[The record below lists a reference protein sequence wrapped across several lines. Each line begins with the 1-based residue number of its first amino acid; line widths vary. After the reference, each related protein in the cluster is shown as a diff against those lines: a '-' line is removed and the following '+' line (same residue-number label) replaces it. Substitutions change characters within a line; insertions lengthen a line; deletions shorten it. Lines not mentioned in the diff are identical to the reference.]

1 MTPRPVDGIEPR
13 FLLDWDQRRGR
24 ERVLGST
31 LASVLIHLSV
41 LGVALALP
49 REVWRSVVPQRLA
62 EIRLLAPLVAP
73 PLTELTQKE
82 PNRGKVSKEIDYDSL
97 LPKPVL
103 TVPPAPRS
111 VPGSG
116 VTPPSPPP
124 GEAAKPREPLPE
136 PPRIEVAQNRPPALL
151 GQPPAAAPP
160 PQIQTEEKAK
170 PKLAFERPSS
180 IPGSPSG
187 APRGAGLVPP
197 PSTSV
202 DEAIRAIARQ
212 PAGASI
218 AVGDMGD
225 GPGGLGEAMIVPGTP
240 GRQGSRVELLS
251 DPMGIDFRP
260 YLTLILASVRRN
272 WFAVIPESVRLGRQG
287 RVQIQ
292 FAISRDGRVPKL
304 VIASPSGAD
313 ALDRAAVASISASN
327 PFPPLPNEFRGEQ
340 IRLQLT
346 FLYNLRA
353 R

>member
-13 FLLDWDQRRGR
+13 FLLEWDPKRGR
-24 ERVLGST
+24 ERALGAA
-31 LASVLIHLSV
+31 LASLAIHLSV
-41 LGVALALP
+41 LGVLLALP
-49 REVWRSVVPQRLA
+49 REVWRSVTPRALA

-73 PLTELTQKE
+73 PPAELTQKE
-82 PNRGKVSKEIDYDSL
+82 PNRGKISKEIDYESL
-97 LPKPVL
+97 LPEPNL

-124 GEAAKPREPLPE
+124 GEVVKPREPLPE
-136 PPRIEVAQNRPPALL
+136 PPRIEAAPNPL
-151 GQPPAAAPP
+151 GQPPVFPP
-160 PQIQTEEKAK
+160 APQIQAEEKPK

-180 IPGSPSG
+180 ASGSASG
-187 APRGAGLVPP
+187 VPRGGGLVPA

-202 DEAIRAIARQ
+202 DEAIRAVARQ
-212 PAGASI
+212 PAGASF

-225 GPGGLGEAMIVPGTP
+225 GPGGFGEAMIVPGTP

-251 DPMGIDFRP
+251 DPMGVDFRP
-260 YLTLILASVRRN
+260 YLTLVLASVRRN

-292 FAISRDGRVPKL
+292 FAVSRDGRVPKL

-327 PFPPLPNEFRGEQ
+327 PFPPLPTEFRGEH